1 MLQTMNSILW
11 AIATSLILITSI
23 YLTFYLRFPQYKFKK
38 IIKSISSKEKKG
50 ISNFSVFMMS
60 LAGKIGVGSIAGI
73 ALAIYIGGPGSI
85 FWLWIMTIISAVL
98 CYSETILGNL
108 YKEKDGEFYK
118 GGPSYYIK
126 KGLGYSKLG
135 SFYAIIIIISYIGC
149 FISIQT
155 NTITISIREIV
166 NVSPY
171 IIGILLVILSFL
183 MIVKGVKEIAD
194 VSSKIVPLMI
204 IFYLLSGL
212 FIVIK
217 NINQIPSIFS
227 LILTSA
233 FEWKPFISGFLTSF
247 IVGIQRGIF
256 ATESGLGTSSIASSV
271 SNTDHSINLARMQM
285 LGVYLTSFIVCTLTA
300 FIILSSN
307 YIDIDFNSIN
317 GIEITENAFL
327 YHIPKFGHYI
337 VVISIFFFAFST
349 ILTGYYYGESSYK
362 YLDKKVNNIKIM
374 ILKIITLLMVF
385 LGCVTSPTVLWNFVD
400 ILVAVIA
407 IINTY
412 AIIKLKKD
420 IYDITIVEN
429 SKR

>member
-1 MLQTMNSILW
+1 MFQHINSILW
-11 AIATSLILITSI
+11 AVATSLILLISI
-23 YLTFYLRFPQYKFKK
+23 YLTFYLRFPQFKFKK
-38 IIKSISSKEKKG
+38 IIKSVNIKEKKG

-73 ALAIYIGGPGSI
+73 ALSIYIGGPGSI
-85 FWLWIMTIISAVL
+85 FWLSIMTILSAVL
-98 CYSETILGNL
+98 CYSETILGNI
-108 YKEKDGEFYK
+108 YKEKDGEFYR

-135 SFYAIIIIISYIGC
+135 SFYAIIIIISYIGG

-155 NTITISIREIV
+155 NTITVSIREIV
-166 NVSPY
+166 DISPY
-171 IIGILLVILSFL
+171 VIGIILVILSFL
-183 MIVKGVKEIAD
+183 MIVKGVKEIAN
-194 VSSKIVPLMI
+194 VSSKIVPFMI

-212 FIVIK
+212 FILFK
-217 NINQIPSIFS
+217 NIDQIPSIFK
-227 LILTSA
+227 LIITSA
-233 FEWKPFISGFLTSF
+233 FEVKPFISGLLTSF

-256 ATESGLGTSSIASSV
+256 ATEAGLGTSSIASSV
-271 SNTDHSINLARMQM
+271 SNTNNSTNLARMQV

-317 GIEITENAFL
+317 GIEITSNAFL
-327 YHIPKFGHYI
+327 YHIPKFGNLI

-362 YLDKKVNNIKIM
+362 YLDKNVNNTKIM
-374 ILKIITLLMVF
+374 ILKIITLIVVF
-385 LGCVTSPTVLWNFVD
+385 LGCITSPTILWNLVD
-400 ILVAVIA
+400 ILVAILA

-412 AIIKLKKD
+412 SILKLKKD
-420 IYDITIVEN
+420 IYEVTIVESN
-429 SKR
+429 KK